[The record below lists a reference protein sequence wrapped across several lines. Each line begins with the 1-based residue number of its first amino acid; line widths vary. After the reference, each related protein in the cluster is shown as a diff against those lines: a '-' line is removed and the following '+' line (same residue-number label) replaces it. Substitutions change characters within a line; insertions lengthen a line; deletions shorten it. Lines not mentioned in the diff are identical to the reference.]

1 MAKNAAKIDL
11 VDDTDAQLQ
20 EQAEELARLNQASG
34 GDLFNVTDELR
45 AAGISGVVCLI
56 TRNHP
61 VEKKGYCGTL
71 SIAEFT
77 LEKMRVTFGAGRYMV
92 QIKGPKGFLPGGGP
106 VEIAESVEEP
116 KKQNNSFE
124 SVFELMERKEAERRA
139 RTDEWLKLAITT
151 CVPLL
156 TAFITRAPSNDI
168 ASLVTALKPAPGPT
182 LADLSSTLLNMK
194 TLAAPEKSESQVD
207 TILKV
212 FSAAQDLMGG
222 DSDKGGKGGSNW
234 TDIIRDLIK
243 AAPEALKPVLE
254 ARMAAMQNS
263 QRPTVIAATAPNP
276 NVQTAPQRPMVSATT
291 PISGAPSADVA
302 TNSGVDMR
310 ALWEPIAKQHL
321 AKVVGWAQKDLD
333 PAACAE
339 VFVGDLPD
347 LSAYLSVDQVLEYLD
362 HPQWFEKVCELEPR
376 LSAAIQYCD
385 EMRLEMIE
393 IVKQIK
399 KDLEEEKPNAPIE
412 GHQES

>member
-1 MAKNAAKIDL
+1 MAKNATKVDL

-106 VEIAESVEEP
+106 VEIAESVEP
-116 KKQNNSFE
+116 TKPATGGDFQSFLE
-124 SVFELMERKEAERRA
+124 AQARRDAERSS
-139 RTDEWLKLAITT
+139 KLWELAMIS
-151 CVPLL
+151 VPALI
-156 TAFITRAPSNDI
+156 AGFFNRQPSNDI
-168 ASLVTALKPAPGPT
+168 AGLVTALKPAPGPT
-182 LADLSSTLLNMK
+182 LADLSGTLVNMK
-194 TLAAPEKSESQVD
+194 ALAAPEKSESQVD
-207 TILKV
+207 VILKV
-212 FSAAQDLMGG
+212 FEAAQNLMGG
-222 DSDKGGKGGSNW
+222 EGKDGAKGEGSNW
-234 TDIIRDLIK
+234 VDVIRDLIK
-243 AAPEALKPVLE
+243 AAPDALKPVLE
-254 ARMAAMQNS
+254 ARMAAMQA
-263 QRPTVIAATAPNP
+263 QRGVTASMPAQNGAPAVSAPRIPTPAPTVAATPAAN
-276 NVQTAPQRPMVSATT
+276 
-291 PISGAPSADVA
+291 GAADESKG
-302 TNSGVDMR
+302 NDMR

-321 AKVVGWAQKDLD
+321 SKVVGWAQKDLD

-376 LSAAIQYCD
+376 LSAAKQYCD

-399 KDLEEEKPNAPIE
+399 KDLEEEKPNAPTE